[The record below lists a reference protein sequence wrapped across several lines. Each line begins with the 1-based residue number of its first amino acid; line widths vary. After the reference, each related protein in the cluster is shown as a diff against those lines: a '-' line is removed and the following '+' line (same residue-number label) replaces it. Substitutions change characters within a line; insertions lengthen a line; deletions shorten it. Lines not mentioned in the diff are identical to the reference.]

1 MAESHLPE
9 IFPKVA
15 LLVDPETVDPS
26 TVLKKTGVK
35 IQQRDQRLEVDGT
48 FEDIDHVFLEVSRK
62 KRQIG
67 QKQRI
72 SVYEHTSASMK
83 SASSTLVEPVEVDSV
98 IMNYI
103 QKKCSAELDKIKQPE
118 VSMQVNMTQVTFH
131 SRGTRQGTILA
142 QLARERFV
150 TFYQKIATEL
160 QSRSYNLDATQ
171 LQSLLAKFP
180 ELLLGNGKGKTDEIT
195 LTGRFVILE
204 RFEEFIKSP
213 GKRSSPRQINH
224 TVDMSATASRQKLQ
238 DKSLDKEE
246 TCSIC
251 LEEMVK
257 SKTKTLEKCKHSF
270 CNDCLKRAF
279 EIKPVCPTCGVIYGA
294 LKGTQPKGGNMKI
307 TYDKLSLPGYENY
320 GTIIINYVIPDGV
333 QRDEHPNPGKP
344 YQGAV
349 RTAYLPDCT
358 EGNKVL
364 NLLKQAFDQR
374 LTFTVGYSSTTG
386 KNNVVTWNDIHHKT
400 CRYGGPTAYGYPD
413 PYYLKRVQ
421 EELKVKG
428 IY

>member
-9 IFPKVA
+9 IFPKVT

-26 TVLKKTGVK
+26 TVLKKPGIKT
-35 IQQRDQRLEVDGT
+35 QQRGQLLEVDGT
-48 FEDIDHVFLEVSRK
+48 FEDIDSVFLEVSRK

-67 QKQRI
+67 QKERI
-72 SVYEHTSASMK
+72 NVDEHTSSSMK
-83 SASSTLVEPVEVDSV
+83 SASSALVEPVEVDSV

-103 QKKCSAELDKIKQPE
+103 EKKCSAEVNKIIRPE
-118 VSMQVNMTQVTFH
+118 VSMQVNMKQVTFYP
-131 SRGTRQGTILA
+131 RDTRHGTILA
-142 QLARERFV
+142 QHARERFV

-171 LQSLLAKFP
+171 LQPLLANFP

-195 LTGRFVILE
+195 LTGRFVSLE
-204 RFEEFIKSP
+204 KFEEFIKSP
-213 GKRSSPRQINH
+213 AKRSSPRKINH
-224 TVDMSATASRQKLQ
+224 TVDMSATASREKFEN
-238 DKSLDKEE
+238 KSLDKEE

-251 LEEMVK
+251 LEQMVK
-257 SKTKTLEKCKHSF
+257 SKMKTLEKCKHSF
-270 CNDCLKRAF
+270 CSDCLKRAF

-294 LKGTQPKGGNMKI
+294 LKGTQPKGGSMKI
-307 TYDKLSLPGYENY
+307 TYDELPLPGYEKY
-320 GTIIINYVIPDGV
+320 GTIIIQYIIPDGV
-333 QRDEHPNPGKP
+333 QGDEHPNPGKP

-358 EGNKVL
+358 EGKKVL

-374 LTFTVGYSSTTG
+374 LTFTVGCSSTTG
-386 KNNVVTWNDIHHKT
+386 RNNVVTWNDIHHKT
-400 CRYGGPTAYGYPD
+400 SYFGGPTAYGYPD